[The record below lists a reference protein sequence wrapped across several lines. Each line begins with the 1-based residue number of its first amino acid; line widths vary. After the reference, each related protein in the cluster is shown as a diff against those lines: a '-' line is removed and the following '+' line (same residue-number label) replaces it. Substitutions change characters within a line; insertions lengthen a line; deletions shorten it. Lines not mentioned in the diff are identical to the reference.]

1 MLPKLPK
8 SARHRPRGLVILH
21 EDADVLVIEKE
32 PGLLSTET
40 HKRESR
46 TAEHILTNYLRKG
59 CSASTRRAW
68 LVHRLDRETS
78 GVMIFAKSQSARDR
92 LKENWSLVEKL
103 YIARLSRMPT
113 SEGGILQSYLAEDS
127 NLFVRVV
134 PSEREGRLAQT
145 AWRTIKAMPDGGAVV
160 KVRLL
165 TGRRNQIRVQF
176 ADIGCPLLGDRKYNR
191 HDHSR
196 ERLCLH
202 AVSIAFPH
210 PHTGKVLRFE
220 TPIPE
225 VFGVTREE
233 FDVVEPPQEKEV

>member
-8 SARHRPRGLVILH
+8 SARHRPRGVSILH

-40 HKRESR
+40 RKRESR
-46 TAEHILTNYLRKG
+46 TAEHILTEYLRKG

-92 LKENWSLVEKL
+92 LKENWPLVEKL
-103 YIARLSRMPT
+103 YVARLSKVPT

-145 AWRTIKAMPDGGAVV
+145 AWRIIKAMPDGGAVV

-191 HDHSR
+191 HDR
-196 ERLCLH
+196 FRDRLCLH
-202 AVSIAFPH
+202 AVSISFPH
-210 PHTGKVLRFE
+210 PHNGKVLRFE
-220 TPIPE
+220 TSIPE

-233 FDVVEPPQEKEV
+233 FDAVDPPQGKEV